1 MGFAVTGFAGGV
13 VTGGVVTGGGITFVA
28 VRHGQG
34 PASAL

>member
-1 MGFAVTGFAGGV
+1 MGFAVTGFA
-13 VTGGVVTGGGITFVA
+13 GGVVTGGGITFVA